1 MLHVSL
7 KRLIYNSHMKRETLT
22 LPLSDIKLNDSNP
35 RQITAQQMKR
45 LVKSIQDF
53 PEMTELRPIVV
64 DENNVILGGNM
75 RYRAMQQL
83 GYEQTEVIKVSGLTD
98 EQKREFIIKDN
109 VPFGEWDW
117 DELANGW
124 DAEELNDWGLDIPEA
139 EAVGQEVEEVDV
151 PEVAGEPDSEA
162 GKVYSLGRH
171 RLVCGDC
178 TKADIM
184 SKLMGGEVADMLLAD
199 PPYGVDYH
207 GRTKDR
213 LTIANDKVDSQDEL
227 REFLCDSLSVA
238 DQFIKNG
245 GVYYIFSPP
254 QAENMRTFIEAIM
267 SKHRIRNT
275 LIWVKNAMVMGWGDY
290 RNRHELIFYGW
301 KEGAHY
307 WCGSRSQDT
316 ILDKEIDYDSMS
328 KADAVAMLKEIL
340 EDNALPATVLKFAKP
355 VANREHPTM
364 KPIAL
369 LSYLI
374 KNSSRSGEI
383 VLDPF
388 GGSGS
393 TLLACEQTGRLC
405 YTAELDRHY
414 CDVIRKRYWKF
425 VNNGNEDGWQDGTK

>member
-1 MLHVSL
+1 
-7 KRLIYNSHMKRETLT
+7 MKRETLT
-22 LPLSDIKLNDSNP
+22 LPMSDIKLNERNP
-35 RQITAQQMKR
+35 RTITAQQMKR

-75 RYRAMQQL
+75 RYRAMQSL
-83 GYEQTEVIKVSGLTD
+83 GHAETEVVRVSGLTD

-117 DELANGW
+117 EELANGW

-139 EAVGQEVEEVDV
+139 EAIDQEVEEVDV
-151 PEVAGEPDSEA
+151 PEVAREPDSET

-184 SKLMGGEVADMLLAD
+184 SKLMGDKVADMLLAD

-207 GRTKDR
+207 GETKDR
-213 LTIANDKVDSQDEL
+213 LTIANDKIDSQDEL
-227 REFLCDSLSVA
+227 RAFLCDSLSVA
-238 DQFIKNG
+238 DQFIKSG
-245 GVYYIFSPP
+245 GVFYIFSP
-254 QAENMRTFIEAIM
+254 QGENIRTFMEAIM
-267 SKHRIRNT
+267 SRYRIRNT
-275 LIWVKNAMVMGWGDY
+275 LVWVKNAMVLGWGDY
-290 RNRHELIFYGW
+290 NNRHELIFYGW
-301 KEGAHY
+301 KEGTHY

-340 EDNALPATVLKFAKP
+340 EDNALPATVLKFARP

>member
-1 MLHVSL
+1 
-7 KRLIYNSHMKRETLT
+7 MKRETLT
-22 LPLSDIKLNDSNP
+22 LPMSDIKLNDNNP
-35 RQITAQQMKR
+35 RIIKDRQMKR

-53 PEMTELRPIVV
+53 PEMTQLRPIVV
-64 DENNVILGGNM
+64 DEKNVILGGNM
-75 RYRAMQQL
+75 RYRAMQSL
-83 GYEQTEVIKVSGLTD
+83 GHAETEVVRVSGLTD

-117 DELANGW
+117 DELANSW
-124 DAEELNDWGLDIPEA
+124 DAGELNDWGLDIPA
-139 EAVGQEVEEVDV
+139 TEAVGQEVEEVGV
-151 PEVAGEPDSEA
+151 PEVAGEPDSET
-162 GKVYSLGRH
+162 GKVYSLGSH

-184 SKLMGGEVADMLLAD
+184 SKLMGDKVADMLLAD
-199 PPYGVDYH
+199 PPYGVNYH
-207 GRTKDR
+207 GGTKDR
-213 LTIANDKVDSQDEL
+213 LTIANDKIDSQDEL
-227 REFLCDSLSVA
+227 RAFLCAFLSVA

-245 GVYYIFSPP
+245 GVYYIFSP
-254 QAENMRTFIEAIM
+254 QGENIRTFMEAIM
-267 SKHRIRNT
+267 SKYRICNT
-275 LIWVKNAMVMGWGDY
+275 LIWVKNAMVLGWGDY
-290 RNRHELIFYGW
+290 SNRHELIFYGW

-340 EDNALPATVLKFAKP
+340 DNNALPATVLKFAKP

>member
-1 MLHVSL
+1 
-7 KRLIYNSHMKRETLT
+7 MKRETLK
-22 LPLSDIKLNDSNP
+22 LKLSDIKLNDNNP
-35 RQITAQQMKR
+35 RVIKDQQMKR

-64 DENNVILGGNM
+64 DENNIILGGNM
-75 RYRAMQQL
+75 RYRAMQSL
-83 GYEQTEVIKVSGLTD
+83 GYEQTEVVKVSGLTD

-109 VPFGEWDW
+109 VPFGDWDW
-117 DELANGW
+117 EELANSW
-124 DAEELNDWGLDIPEA
+124 DADELNEWGLDIPET

-151 PEVAGEPDSEA
+151 PEVAGEPDSET
-162 GKVYSLGRH
+162 GKVYSLGSH

-184 SKLMGGEVADMLLAD
+184 SKLMGGKVADILLAD
-199 PPYGVDYH
+199 PPYGVNYH
-207 GRTKDR
+207 GGTKDR
-213 LTIANDKVDSQDEL
+213 LTIANDKIDSQEEL

-245 GVYYIFSPP
+245 GVYYIFSP
-254 QAENMRTFIEAIM
+254 QGENIRTFMEAIM
-267 SKHRIRNT
+267 SKYRIRNT
-275 LIWVKNAMVMGWGDY
+275 LIWVKNAMVLGWGDY
-290 RNRHELIFYGW
+290 SNRHELIFYGW
-301 KEGAHY
+301 KDGAHY

-316 ILDKEIDYDSMS
+316 ILDKDIDYDSMS
-328 KADAVAMLKEIL
+328 KADAVAMLKEVL
-340 EDNALPATVLKFAKP
+340 ENNALPATVLKFAKP
-355 VANREHPTM
+355 AASREHPTM
-364 KPIAL
+364 KPTAL
-369 LSYLI
+369 LAYLI

-414 CDVIRKRYWKF
+414 CDVIRKRYWEF
-425 VNNGNEDGWQDGTK
+425 VNNGNEDGWQDGTR